1 MSTREGNIKEKQW
14 KAIRKLLDEAAKDD
28 SRGSEIRD
36 LFKKDVPKDKKGGQ
50 KTVHITE
57 KKLKELK
64 KHDLDE
70 PELRE
75 IHEYLENIFHDSPL
89 RFWWW

>member
-28 SRGSEIRD
+28 SRGREIRD
-36 LFKKDVPKDKKGGQ
+36 LFKKDVPK
-50 KTVHITE
+50 E